1 MNEDEIEVYVQLWT
15 SVKSYIPAKEKESAC
30 EHFLS
35 VINENVCDLEE
46 VAALWA
52 GYDGTIDKVIRNNY
66 IEYNDLDDDYDE
78 NDFD

>member
-1 MNEDEIEVYVQLWT
+1 MNDEIDVYIQLWT
-15 SVKSYIPAKEKESAC
+15 SIKSYIPAKERESAC

-35 VINENVCDLEE
+35 VINEFVCDLEE
-46 VAALWA
+46 TSSEWV

-66 IEYNDLDDDYDE
+66 IDFEDLNSDYDE